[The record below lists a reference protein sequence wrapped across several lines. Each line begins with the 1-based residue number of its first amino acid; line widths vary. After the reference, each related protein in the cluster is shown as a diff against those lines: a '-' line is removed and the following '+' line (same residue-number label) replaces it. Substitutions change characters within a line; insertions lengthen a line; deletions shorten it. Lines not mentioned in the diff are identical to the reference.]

1 MTYTTIAQL
10 KSLNDKEVV
19 EAVPALIDFVKD
31 PETKVSQNNGKPYTE
46 QSLKLKGSDGT
57 ECWATIYEP
66 KLFMDRSAKGR
77 KAVFCSTVRDGKMH
91 GVQVGIWN
99 GKVSLRISG
108 SANITFPEGAPAAS
122 PEPTQQQ
129 PTTQAQPQQQRQA
142 SSAPVNGPNLSNGE
156 RLQHL
161 AALWTECYNAALP
174 VCGEAYAVQ
183 AAATLFIEANKRNI
197 GPTLTQPHAAIAA
210 LAPNARKIADEVIA
224 KGGYDADKLPDGDE
238 LDAVVDLLI
247 DKAAESISRERLG
260 VAYDAFVAGYPKG
273 KQAAVKAMV
282 SSWEIFIGGVK

>member
-1 MTYTTIAQL
+1 MTYTTLAQL
-10 KSLNDKEVV
+10 SSLTDKEVV

-77 KAVFCSTVRDGKMH
+77 KAVFCSTVRDGKMQ
-91 GVQVGIWN
+91 GVQVGVWN

-108 SANITFPEGAPAAS
+108 SANITFPDGAPAATQGTTEEAR
-122 PEPTQQQ
+122 PQQQ
-129 PTTQAQPQQQRQA
+129 QQSSQPQQQYSKA
-142 SSAPVNGPNLSNGE
+142 APVNGLN
-156 RLQHL
+156 HL
-161 AALWTECYNAALP
+161 AALWTECYHAALP

-197 GPTLTQPHAAIAA
+197 GPTLTAPTAAIAA
-210 LAPNARKIADEVIA
+210 LAPSARKIADAVIA
-224 KGGYDADKLPDGDE
+224 NGGYDADKLPDGDE

-260 VAYDAFVAGYPKG
+260 VAYDAFVAGYPHG

-282 SSWEIFIGGVK
+282 SSWEVFLGGVK

>member
-1 MTYTTIAQL
+1 MTYTLLAQL
-10 KSLNDKEVV
+10 SSLTDKEVV

-66 KLFMDRSAKGR
+66 KLFMDRSAKGK
-77 KAVFCSTVRDGKMH
+77 KAVFCSTVRDGKMQ

-108 SANITFPEGAPAAS
+108 SANVTFPEGAPSA
-122 PEPTQQQ
+122 TQG
-129 PTTQAQPQQQRQA
+129 TTEEARPQQQQSSQLQQQRPA
-142 SSAPVNGPNLSNGE
+142 SSAPVNGLA
-156 RLQHL
+156 HL
-161 AALWTECYNAALP
+161 AALWTECYHAALP

-197 GPTLTQPHAAIAA
+197 GPTLTAPTVAIAA
-210 LAPNARKIADEVIA
+210 LAPNARKIADAVIA
-224 KGGYDADKLPDGDE
+224 NGGYDADKLPDGDE

-260 VAYDAFVAGYPKG
+260 VAYDAFVAGYPHG

-282 SSWEIFIGGVK
+282 SSWEVFLGGVK

>member
-1 MTYTTIAQL
+1 MGNDIIIEGIKGTIA
-10 KSLNDKEVV
+10 
-19 EAVPALIDFVKD
+19 FVGD
-31 PETKVSQNNGKPYTE
+31 PETKLDSQGKPYTK
-46 QSLKLKGSDGT
+46 QAFRLTSSDGGDIW
-57 ECWATIYEP
+57 CDI
-66 KLFMDRSAKGR
+66 LFGCVDLDRAHRDK
-77 KAVFCSTVRDGKMH
+77 KVMICSTVKDGKMQGIKTNKYKDKPMRLTLSS
-91 GVQVGIWN
+91 GVN
-99 GKVSLRISG
+99 L
-108 SANITFPEGAPAAS
+108 TFPEGAPAAS
-122 PEPTQQQ
+122 EPTQQSQ
-129 PTTQAQPQQQRQA
+129 PTTQSRPQQYRQA
-142 SSAPVNGPNLSNGE
+142 SSAPVNGLH
-156 RLQHL
+156 QL

-210 LAPNARKIADEVIA
+210 LAPSARKIADEVIA

-260 VAYDAFVAGYPKG
+260 VAYDTFVAGYPQG

-282 SSWEIFIGGVK
+282 SSWEAFLGGVK

>member
-1 MTYTTIAQL
+1 MTYTTLAQL
-10 KSLNDKEVV
+10 SSLTDKEVV

-66 KLFMDRSAKGR
+66 KLFMDRSAKGK
-77 KAVFCSTVRDGKMH
+77 KAVFCSTVRDGKMQ

-108 SANITFPEGAPAAS
+108 SANVTFPDGAPVAS
-122 PEPTQQQ
+122 QGTAEEAKPQQQ
-129 PTTQAQPQQQRQA
+129 QQSSQPQQQYA
-142 SSAPVNGPNLSNGE
+142 KAAPVNGLH
-156 RLQHL
+156 HL
-161 AALWTECYNAALP
+161 AALWTECYHAALP

-210 LAPNARKIADEVIA
+210 LAPSARKIADAVIA
-224 KGGYDADKLPDGDE
+224 KGGYDADKLPDGEE

-260 VAYDAFVAGYPKG
+260 VAYDAFVAGYPHG

-282 SSWEIFIGGVK
+282 SSWEVFLGGVK

>member
-1 MTYTTIAQL
+1 MTYTTLAQL
-10 KSLNDKEVV
+10 SSLTDKEVV

-66 KLFMDRSAKGR
+66 KLFMDRSAKGK
-77 KAVFCSTVRDGKMH
+77 KAVFCSTVRDGKMQ
-91 GVQVGIWN
+91 GVQVGVWN

-108 SANITFPEGAPAAS
+108 SANITFPEGAPVATQGTTEEAK
-122 PEPTQQQ
+122 PQQQ
-129 PTTQAQPQQQRQA
+129 QQSSQPQQQYSKA
-142 SSAPVNGPNLSNGE
+142 APVNGLA
-156 RLQHL
+156 HL
-161 AALWTECYNAALP
+161 AALWTECYHAALP

-197 GPTLTQPHAAIAA
+197 GPTLTAPTAAIAA
-210 LAPNARKIADEVIA
+210 LAPSARKIADAVIA

-260 VAYDAFVAGYPKG
+260 VAYDAFVAGYPHG

-282 SSWEIFIGGVK
+282 SSWEVFMGGVK

>member
-1 MTYTTIAQL
+1 MTYTTLAQL
-10 KSLNDKEVV
+10 SSLTDKEVV

-66 KLFMDRSAKGR
+66 KLFMDRSAKGK
-77 KAVFCSTVRDGKMH
+77 KAVFCSTVRDGKMQ

-108 SANITFPEGAPAAS
+108 SANVTFPDGAPVAS
-122 PEPTQQQ
+122 QGTAEEAKPQQQ
-129 PTTQAQPQQQRQA
+129 QQSSQPQQQRPA
-142 SSAPVNGPNLSNGE
+142 SSAPVNGLA
-156 RLQHL
+156 HL
-161 AALWTECYNAALP
+161 AALWTECYHAALP

-197 GPTLTQPHAAIAA
+197 GPTLTQPQQQPSQH
-210 LAPNARKIADEVIA
+210 
-224 KGGYDADKLPDGDE
+224 
-238 LDAVVDLLI
+238 
-247 DKAAESISRERLG
+247 
-260 VAYDAFVAGYPKG
+260 
-273 KQAAVKAMV
+273 
-282 SSWEIFIGGVK
+282 

>member
-1 MTYTTIAQL
+1 MTYTTLAQL
-10 KSLNDKEVV
+10 GSLTDKEVV

-66 KLFMDRSAKGR
+66 KLFMDRSAKGK
-77 KAVFCSTVRDGKMH
+77 KAVFCSTVRDGKMQ
-91 GVQVGIWN
+91 GVQVGVWVKD
-99 GKVSLRISG
+99 GVKKVSLTVKG
-108 SANITFPEGAPAAS
+108 SANVTFPDGAPIAS
-122 PEPTQQQ
+122 QSTTEEAKPQQQQQ
-129 PTTQAQPQQQRQA
+129 PSQPQQQRPA
-142 SSAPVNGPNLSNGE
+142 SSAPVNGLA
-156 RLQHL
+156 HL
-161 AALWTECYNAALP
+161 AALWTECYHAALP

-183 AAATLFIEANKRNI
+183 AAATLFIEANKRSI
-197 GPTLTQPHAAIAA
+197 GPTLTAPTAAIAA
-210 LAPNARKIADEVIA
+210 LAPSARKIADTVIA
-224 KGGYDADKLPDGDE
+224 NGGYDADKLPDGDE

-260 VAYDAFVAGYPKG
+260 VAYDAFVAGYPHG

-282 SSWEIFIGGVK
+282 SSWEVFLGGVK

>member
-1 MTYTTIAQL
+1 MTYTTLAQL
-10 KSLNDKEVV
+10 GSLTDKEVV

-31 PETKVSQNNGKPYTE
+31 PETKQSQQTGKPYTE

-57 ECWATIYEP
+57 ECWSTIYEP
-66 KLFMDRSAKGR
+66 KLFMDRSAKGK
-77 KAVFCSTVRDGKMH
+77 KAVFCSTVRDGKMQ

-108 SANITFPEGAPAAS
+108 SANITFPDGAPAATQGTTEEAK
-122 PEPTQQQ
+122 PQQQ
-129 PTTQAQPQQQRQA
+129 QQSSQPQQQYAKA
-142 SSAPVNGPNLSNGE
+142 SPVNGLN
-156 RLQHL
+156 HL
-161 AALWTECYNAALP
+161 AALWTECYHAALP

-197 GPTLTQPHAAIAA
+197 GPTLTAPTAAIAA
-210 LAPNARKIADEVIA
+210 LAPSARKIADAVIA
-224 KGGYDADKLPDGDE
+224 KGGYDADKLPDGDD

-260 VAYDAFVAGYPKG
+260 VAYDAFVAGYPHG

-282 SSWEIFIGGVK
+282 SSWEVFLGGVK

>member
-1 MTYTTIAQL
+1 MTYTTLAQL
-10 KSLNDKEVV
+10 SSLTDKEVV

-66 KLFMDRSAKGR
+66 KLFMDRSAKGK
-77 KAVFCSTVRDGKMH
+77 KAVFCSTVRDGKMQ
-91 GVQVGIWN
+91 GVQVGVWN

-108 SANITFPEGAPAAS
+108 SANVTFPDGAPAAA
-122 PEPTQQQ
+122 PQGTTEEAKPQQQ
-129 PTTQAQPQQQRQA
+129 QQTSQPQQQYA
-142 SSAPVNGPNLSNGE
+142 KAAPVNGLA
-156 RLQHL
+156 HL

-197 GPTLTQPHAAIAA
+197 GPTITAPVAAIAA
-210 LAPNARKIADEVIA
+210 LAPSARKIADAVIA
-224 KGGYDADKLPDGDE
+224 NGGYDADKLPDGDE

-260 VAYDAFVAGYPKG
+260 VAYDAFVSGYPHG

-282 SSWEIFIGGVK
+282 SSWEVFLGGVK

>member
-1 MTYTTIAQL
+1 MTYTLLAQL
-10 KSLNDKEVV
+10 GSLTDKEVV
-19 EAVPALIDFVKD
+19 EAVPALIDFIKD

-66 KLFMDRSAKGR
+66 KLFMDRSAKGK
-77 KAVFCSTVRDGKMH
+77 KAVFCSTVRDGKMQ

-108 SANITFPEGAPAAS
+108 SANVTFPDGAPVAS
-122 PEPTQQQ
+122 QGPTEEAKPQQQQQ
-129 PTTQAQPQQQRQA
+129 PSQPQQQYA
-142 SSAPVNGPNLSNGE
+142 KAAPVNGQLNAKQ
-156 RLQHL
+156 RV
-161 AALWTECYNAALP
+161 ALWMEVYDMVTQRIQGDAANA
-174 VCGEAYAVQ
+174 VTTTIYIDCR
-183 AAATLFIEANKRNI
+183 KDNI
-197 GPTLTQPHAAIAA
+197 GPTLTAPTVAIAA
-210 LAPNARKIADEVIA
+210 LAPSARKVADAVIA
-224 KGGYDADKLPDGDE
+224 QGGYDADKLPDGDE

-260 VAYDAFVAGYPKG
+260 VAYDAFVAGYPHG

-282 SSWEIFIGGVK
+282 SSWEVFLGGVK

>member
-1 MTYTTIAQL
+1 MTYTTLAQL
-10 KSLNDKEVV
+10 GSLTDKEVV

-31 PETKVSQNNGKPYTE
+31 PETKQSQQTGKPYTE

-66 KLFMDRSAKGR
+66 KLFMDRSAKGK
-77 KAVFCSTVRDGKMH
+77 KAVFCSTVRDGKMQ

-122 PEPTQQQ
+122 QGTTEEAKPQQQQQ
-129 PTTQAQPQQQRQA
+129 PSQPQQQRQD
-142 SSAPVNGPNLSNGE
+142 SSAPVNGRLSAAQ
-156 RLQHL
+156 RV
-161 AALWTECYNAALP
+161 ALWMEVYDMVTQRIQGDAANA
-174 VCGEAYAVQ
+174 VTTTIYIDCR
-183 AAATLFIEANKRNI
+183 KDNI
-197 GPTLTQPHAAIAA
+197 GPTLTAPTAAIAA
-210 LAPNARKIADEVIA
+210 LAPSARKIADAVIA

-260 VAYDAFVAGYPKG
+260 VAYDTFVAGYPHG

-282 SSWEIFIGGVK
+282 SSWEVFLGGVK